1 MGVSSI
7 FDSFMGRIGLGGK
20 QNVTNH
26 LGLHITPVT
35 IPVICLCLQVQG
47 IECAGYG
54 TDIFLYVM
62 FDRLSYAVH

>member
-7 FDSFMGRIGLGGK
+7 CDSFVVRMGLGGM

-35 IPVICLCLQVQG
+35 IPVISLCLQVQG
-47 IECAGYG
+47 VECAGYG
-54 TDIFLYVM
+54 TDALYIKFV
-62 FDRLSYAVH
+62 RLPYAVH